1 MLPQRVHA
9 MAHLELPKT
18 VPNQVSDGYRRIL
31 NCTIMVNTNRYA
43 SLSNGSEDAGVEV
56 SIAGRV
62 YAKRESSAKLVF
74 YDLSAENS
82 KVQILADFK
91 RYKGAEGFEK
101 MVETIKRGDIIGVTG
116 TPTRT
121 NKGELSVVPSTITLL
136 SPCLHALPHAHQSIT
151 DQEIRYRKR
160 YLDLI
165 VGDIGRHILSYS
177 LAYFSS
183 ELSARGKDMLFI
195 VMILCARWVHS
206 F

>member
-1 MLPQRVHA
+1 LFIA
-9 MAHLELPKT
+9 K
-18 VPNQVSDGYRRIL
+18 
-31 NCTIMVNTNRYA
+31 YA
-43 SLSNGSEDAGVEV
+43 SLADGTDDAGAEV

-74 YDLSAENS
+74 YDLCAENG

-91 RYKGAEGFEK
+91 AYKGEEGFEK
-101 MVETIKRGDIIGVTG
+101 MVETIKRGDIIGVVG

-121 NKGELSVVPSTITLL
+121 KKGELSVVPTRIVLL

-165 VGDIGRHILSYS
+165 VNPANRSKFVTRAKIVNYIRRYLDSAGS
-177 LAYFSS
+177 FSRS
-183 ELSARGKDMLFI
+183 SARHRLPSLPFRLLAGCVVPCAM
-195 VMILCARWVHS
+195 MI
-206 F
+206 FGG